1 MVTAA
6 REVSEDRTVSFGPF
20 SLTSSSLYK
29 DGDLVAIS
37 PKPMA
42 LLNVLVRRGGDVVS
56 REELL
61 GLIWGA
67 NGSDESLTRCVY
79 LTRLA
84 LDDVGPERPRY
95 IEAVYGVGYR
105 FLKPG

>member
-1 MVTAA
+1 MQAPA
-6 REVSEDRTVSFGPF
+6 RELAEHVRFGPF
-20 SLTSSSLYK
+20 TLTSDCLLK
-29 DGDLVAIS
+29 DGTSVAIS

-42 LLNVLVRRGGDVVS
+42 LLKELAGRAGEVVS

-61 GLIWGA
+61 STIWGTG
-67 NGSDESLTRCVY
+67 GSDESLTRCVY

-84 LDDVGPERPRY
+84 LDDVGPERPRF

-105 FLKPG
+105 FLTPVD